1 MTMMNTPPPSSGP
14 PLPSRKREGE
24 VRGASPAGEERA
36 PGTHSKATLETFSAS
51 GVVVPHEARW
61 HQRLAAALVYGVI
74 RCVAATVR
82 FEMNDVSGLFHGAPK
97 ERIIFSIWH
106 NRLAL
111 SLMLYRRY
119 VGRFA
124 LDRRM
129 AAMVSASRDG
139 GLLARVL
146 KHFGVEPVR
155 GSSSRRGPR
164 ALRELASWGE
174 RGYDLAITPD
184 GPRGPRYLV
193 QEGVISIAQL
203 TGLPIVP
210 VSYHLNWKI
219 RSKSW
224 DRFQVP
230 LPFARCSVRIGE
242 VLRVPRDASE
252 ADRETFRQKLE
263 QTMMVITQD

>member
-1 MTMMNTPPPSSGP
+1 
-14 PLPSRKREGE
+14 
-24 VRGASPAGEERA
+24 
-36 PGTHSKATLETFSAS
+36 
-51 GVVVPHEARW
+51 VPHEARW
-61 HQRLAAALVYGVI
+61 HQRLAAALVYAVI

-82 FEMNDVSGLFHGAPK
+82 FEMNDVSGLFQGAPK
-97 ERIIFSIWH
+97 ERIIFSVWH

-174 RGYDLAITPD
+174 RGDHSGRPARSALPGAGRRDFHRPVD
-184 GPRGPRYLV
+184 RPADRASVLSLELENPVEKLGPLSSAAAVCPMQRPHG
-193 QEGVISIAQL
+193 G
-203 TGLPIVP
+203 G
-210 VSYHLNWKI
+210 
-219 RSKSW
+219 
-224 DRFQVP
+224 
-230 LPFARCSVRIGE
+230 FARAAR
-242 VLRVPRDASE
+242 
-252 ADRETFRQKLE
+252 RERGGSRNAAAKA
-263 QTMMVITQD
+263 